1 MMKTYHRF
9 ILQIVLSILL
19 ISCESNDKQSDST
32 MESPLRGSDTVYCDE
47 SIFTCINNSMPI
59 YQKAFPDAHITLFSK
74 NARSSMAEL
83 FSEKTNSIIVARNYL
98 SDEDSLLK
106 QSGNSF
112 QKIHIANDGLVFFV
126 SKEFPIDTLN
136 INQLTEYISGKNRL
150 SFYFPKLNS
159 EPLLL
164 IPGAQSSEYA
174 NSIFFFPQLSKTAKD
189 IATFNDSKDSIVFEV
204 LKGKSIGLGYLS
216 YIQKNPLLKSLR
228 IGYIDSLGNRISPQ
242 IVHQGFI
249 IQKKYPFGIPIIAY
263 LREKRQNL
271 PWGFATFMEKDPNIQ
286 KVLLDCGLIPVFAKY
301 NLIQED

>member
-1 MMKTYHRF
+1 M
-9 ILQIVLSILL
+9 L

-32 MESPLRGSDTVYCDE
+32 IESPLRGSDTVYCDE
-47 SIFTCINNSMPI
+47 SIFTCINNAMPI

-83 FSEKTNSIIVARNYL
+83 FSEKTKSIIVARNYL

-174 NSIFFFPQLSKTAKD
+174 NSISFFPQLSKTAKD
-189 IATFNDSKDSIVFEV
+189 IAKIN
-204 LKGKSIGLGYLS
+204 
-216 YIQKNPLLKSLR
+216 
-228 IGYIDSLGNRISPQ
+228 
-242 IVHQGFI
+242 
-249 IQKKYPFGIPIIAY
+249 
-263 LREKRQNL
+263 
-271 PWGFATFMEKDPNIQ
+271 
-286 KVLLDCGLIPVFAKY
+286 
-301 NLIQED
+301 